1 MDEKQACE
9 SADED
14 EEEVVLN
21 IEDEELVND
30 ILMNLEILKARG
42 QAQELNNDPS
52 DIMDLLFE
60 GANAA
65 NAGTGDKPSSNSSR
79 KRRKNN
85 AGGRK
90 RVNRKNNRKRKNRK
104 KRRRRIRLNGPS
116 FGDKIK
122 DVVIYY

>member
-1 MDEKQACE
+1 M
-9 SADED
+9 
-14 EEEVVLN
+14 LN

-60 GANAA
+60 GANA
-65 NAGTGDKPSSNSSR
+65 GTGDDKPISSR
-79 KRRKNN
+79 KRRKN

-90 RVNRKNNRKRKNRK
+90 QVNRKNRKRKNRK